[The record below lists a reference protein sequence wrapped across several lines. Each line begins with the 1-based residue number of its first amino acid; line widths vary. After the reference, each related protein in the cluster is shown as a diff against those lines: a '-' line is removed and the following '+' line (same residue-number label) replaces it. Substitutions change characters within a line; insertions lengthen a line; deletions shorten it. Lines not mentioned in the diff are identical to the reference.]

1 MTLQTGAPAT
11 RTLRGGVEIRRPAYA
26 AAIALFASTALGAC
40 EVNLH
45 TEGLSSRDVRTFK
58 VTGAPDLV
66 LETFDG
72 AIEVHSW
79 DRSEVEVE
87 VEKRAMEQPL
97 IDQMKVEVE
106 QTGDRIV
113 LRVTGPPR
121 ADFRGVTIGMHISPT
136 ARLRVAVPRATNL
149 EAKSGDGSIR
159 VEALDGKLVLTTA
172 DGSVSAMRTSGDL
185 RIRTG
190 DGSIRLDEVTGK
202 LDIETDDGSI
212 GIDGHPSILHAKTG
226 DGTIR
231 VTIDSDSAMAA
242 DWDVTTG
249 DGSVIMTLPSVFNAE
264 LDFETSEGAVR
275 SAHPLL
281 KELTA
286 EGRRDG
292 EGSDE
297 RRERRRSLRTRV
309 GEGGKIF
316 KVRTGDGNIRIEH

>member
-1 MTLQTGAPAT
+1 MTLQ
-11 RTLRGGVEIRRPAYA
+11 IRRPAFA
-26 AAIALFASTALGAC
+26 AAVALFASTALGAC

-45 TEGLSSRDVRTFK
+45 TEGLTSRDVRTFK

-79 DRSEVEVE
+79 DRNEVEVE

-97 IDQMKVEVE
+97 IDQMKVDVE
-106 QTGDRIV
+106 QQGDRIV
-113 LRVTGPPR
+113 VRVTGPAR

-136 ARLRVAVPRATNL
+136 ARVRVAVPRATNL

-159 VEALDGKLVLTTA
+159 VEALDGKLVLNTV
-172 DGSVSAMRTSGDL
+172 DGSVTGVRVSGDI

-190 DGSIRLDEVTGK
+190 DGSIRLDDVAGR
-202 LDIETDDGSI
+202 LDLETDDGSI
-212 GIDGHPSILHAKTG
+212 GIDARPTALHAKTG

-231 VTIDSDSAMAA
+231 ITIDPDSAMAA

-249 DGSVIMTLPSVFNAE
+249 DGSVILTLPSAFNAE
-264 LDFETSEGAVR
+264 LDAETSDGAVR
-275 SAHPLL
+275 SEHPLL
-281 KELTA
+281 RELA
-286 EGRRDG
+286 GEGRRSG
-292 EGSDE
+292 EDSDE
-297 RRERRRSLRTRV
+297 RRERRRSLRTKM